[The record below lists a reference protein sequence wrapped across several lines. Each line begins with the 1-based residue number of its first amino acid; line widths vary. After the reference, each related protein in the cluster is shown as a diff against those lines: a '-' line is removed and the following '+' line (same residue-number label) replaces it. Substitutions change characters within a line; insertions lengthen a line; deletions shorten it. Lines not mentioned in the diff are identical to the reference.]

1 MKNLIIVS
9 VSLLQALALYDW
21 QWTLEKFRPFLQEM
35 RLARLEW
42 LVIAANFV
50 GTVVI
55 WIVGLKIAVWMK
67 SIHAWKG
74 DLDK

>member
-1 MKNLIIVS
+1 
-9 VSLLQALALYDW
+9 
-21 QWTLEKFRPFLQEM
+21 M

-67 SIHAWKG
+67 SIHAGKG
-74 DLDK
+74 DLEK